1 MQTTFIR
8 LTVAALLT
16 SGFCVVQA
24 AEAPTPSKRAEVQ
37 TALAGLS
44 LSEAVKSSASLVS
57 AASETDR
64 KAVASAVL
72 QVMARSRA
80 NSLPQVVGVISAE
93 VPDLA
98 GFVAAEAVWMH
109 PDQAAAITKNAVK
122 ASPEQAAA
130 IVESVVVENPSS
142 CQVVGVA
149 AMDAAPAKS
158 RDILHAIS
166 LTSLDLKD
174 NINQALTSSGTAKS
188 DISATDGKK
197 ILLQGIKVSKNSVRY
212 QSPDL
217 AAGQAVKNTSDY
229 GMLKPASRHASR
241 NKGSDSSLA
250 LSDNTSSYGAV
261 IPASIQASRKSSPDY
276 GSVNTGDHGMTTVA
290 MLTGPTSSPGSSGP
304 APAPAFM
311 PPPTFSAPPVL
322 LPVSP
327 VNIGVSST
335 IPETGGR
342 NYSAP

>member
-16 SGFCVVQA
+16 SGFCVIQA
-24 AEAPTPSKRAEVQ
+24 ADSPAPSKRAEVQ

-64 KAVASAVL
+64 KSVASAVL

-98 GFVAAEAVWMH
+98 GFVTAEAVWMR

-130 IVESVVVENPSS
+130 IVESVLVENPSS

-158 RDILHAIS
+158 RDILSAIS

-174 NINQALTSSGTAKS
+174 NINQALAGSGAAAKS
-188 DISATDGKK
+188 GISATDGKK
-197 ILLQGIKVSKNSVRY
+197 ILLQGIKVSKNPVTY
-212 QSPDL
+212 QSSDL
-217 AAGQAVKNTSDY
+217 TGGQVAKNTSNY
-229 GMLKPASRHASR
+229 GAVVPAAKRALKK
-241 NKGSDSSLA
+241 NNSDSADVA
-250 LSDNTSSYGAV
+250 LSGNAPAYGAV
-261 IPASIQASRKSSPDY
+261 IPASIPASRMNGSGY
-276 GSVNTGDHGMTTVA
+276 GTVNTATSVA
-290 MLTGPTSSPGSSGP
+290 MLTGQTASSGSSPSAPTFMP
-304 APAPAFM
+304 APTFT
-311 PPPTFSAPPVL
+311 PPPVPIPVT
-322 LPVSP
+322 PI
-327 VNIGVSST
+327 NIGVNSGT
-335 IPETGGR
+335 VTEPTGGR